1 FRDQSIAGVRRFLD
15 RVWSSVTDATT
26 DGAPDPQVMRKL
38 HQTIRKVSSD
48 VPALSYN
55 TAIAAMM
62 EFINVVRRGERRA
75 HRAEVEPLV
84 QLISPFAP
92 HVAEELWERLGHSES
107 VFDAGWPA
115 FDAALAAEDL
125 VTIAVQV
132 NGKMRGTV
140 AVPSGSVQDVVMDA
154 ATSDAAISKFLTGTP
169 KKIIFVPGRL
179 LNLVL

>member
-1 FRDQSIAGVRRFLD
+1 
-15 RVWSSVTDATT
+15 
-26 DGAPDPQVMRKL
+26 
-38 HQTIRKVSSD
+38 
-48 VPALSYN
+48 
-55 TAIAAMM
+55 MM
-62 EFINVVRRGERRA
+62 ELINVVRRGERVA

-92 HVAEELWERLGHSES
+92 HVAEELWERLGHRES
-107 VFDAGWPA
+107 VFDAGWPV
-115 FDAALAAEDL
+115 FDPALAAEDL

-140 AVPSGSVQDVVMDA
+140 SVANGSGQDEVMQA
-154 ATSDAAISKFLTGTP
+154 AMADGGIAKFIAGTP